1 LAILQFVSVVLN
13 DEFIITTCLCLA
25 ENDGGDGEF
34 GADGEKKKRQTRGGR
49 GVVKVKQKQDVE
61 KRICLSRACRGKR
74 KFVTVITGLA
84 TYGESMNQA
93 LAAHWLRFL
102 ILSGKVQWF
111 VAV

>member
-1 LAILQFVSVVLN
+1 LL
-13 DEFIITTCLCLA
+13 IIGV
-25 ENDGGDGEF
+25 ENDGDGEP

-84 TYGESMNQA
+84 TYGETVSICCEGYGSLFTN
-93 LAAHWLRFL
+93 
-102 ILSGKVQWF
+102 SS
-111 VAV
+111 

>member
-1 LAILQFVSVVLN
+1 VL
-13 DEFIITTCLCLA
+13 DA
-25 ENDGGDGEF
+25 ENDGDEP

-84 TYGESMNQA
+84 TYGE
-93 LAAHWLRFL
+93 LRKRGLYCNENYYF
-102 ILSGKVQWF
+102 IFYIINV
-111 VAV
+111 